1 MGPQPRPLPVPA
13 DAGFGLVG
21 IYLIWIG
28 IVLALYPACRWFG
41 RLKQK
46 HRTVWL
52 SCL

>member
-1 MGPQPRPLPVPA
+1 VPA

-46 HRTVWL
+46 HRSVWL
-52 SCL
+52 SYL